1 MKKLIHTVIV
11 STVALAGATQF
22 IGCSDASPEDP
33 PEAAQEEADSVV
45 EAIDGFFE
53 DLKKVA

>member
-33 PEAAQEEADSVV
+33 PEAALEEEEEESGP
-45 EAIDGFFE
+45 EGE
-53 DLKKVA
+53 EGEGE